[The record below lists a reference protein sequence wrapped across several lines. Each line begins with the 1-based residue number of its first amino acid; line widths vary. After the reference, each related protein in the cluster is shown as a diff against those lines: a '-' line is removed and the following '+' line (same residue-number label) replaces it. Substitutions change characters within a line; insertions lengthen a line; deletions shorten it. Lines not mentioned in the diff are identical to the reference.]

1 MLSLAFPL
9 RIFVAREPV
18 DFRKSHDGLIAL
30 VRDSIQADPFSGHLF
45 TFFNRRRDRIK
56 LLAFDRNGF
65 WLHYKRLE
73 QGTFQLP
80 TSLATSATPEISRA
94 ELAMLLEGID
104 LKKGK
109 IRPHFADVLRS
120 VHQRSDANEQH
131 RILRSREP

>member
-1 MLSLAFPL
+1 MLSLPYSL
-9 RIFVAREPV
+9 RIFVAREAV

-30 VRDSIQADPFSGHLF
+30 VREVIRADPFSGHLF
-45 TFFNRRRDRIK
+45 AFFNRRRDRIK
-56 LLAFDRNGF
+56 VLAFDRNGF

-80 TSLATSATPEISRA
+80 HSLALSASPEITRA

-109 IRPHFADVLRS
+109 LRPHFADELRS
-120 VHQRSDANEQH
+120 SHQRSDANEQH
-131 RILRSREP
+131 RIL